1 MTNIKNN
8 FYSLQ
13 MIMLFRLK
21 YFGAILFAVI
31 LLGTFFLNSA
41 WPARHIDQGGE
52 TVSDKNSG
60 LLWQQGDSY
69 HELKKGM
76 NWYQALEYVDLKNA
90 GKFAGHDDW
99 RLPTIKE
106 LKGLYVSSRPIK
118 SKDGEKIGLPEPF
131 RSGGSYYLWTSTERG
146 LENAWYFGLGFKEEY
161 FNLKDLGDLDQG
173 VKMVRGK
180 LNKN

>member
-41 WPARHIDQGGE
+41 WPARHIDQGDE

-118 SKDGEKIGLPEPF
+118 SKDGEKIGLPESF